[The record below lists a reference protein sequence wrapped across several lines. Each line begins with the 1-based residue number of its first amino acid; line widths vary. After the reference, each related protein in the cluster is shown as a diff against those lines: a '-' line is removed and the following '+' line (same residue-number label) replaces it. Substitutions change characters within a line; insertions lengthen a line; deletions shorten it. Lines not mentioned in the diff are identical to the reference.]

1 MYIKLASPRNL
12 YTFFESPLFASS
24 LDLTTM
30 ILECVFFYIGA
41 VITFYRCYEF
51 HLVALPAVVVVF
63 VAADIVLGVVL
74 AVLFIFFFILFALL
88 FITLLFF
95 LTFLDFFLRLLTL
108 LLMFFVAFVFVVLF
122 DVAVALANAAGLLV
136 VGGGVSVDGTG
147 IF

>member
-1 MYIKLASPRNL
+1 MYIKLASSRNL

-51 HLVALPAVVVVF
+51 HLVALPAVVVF